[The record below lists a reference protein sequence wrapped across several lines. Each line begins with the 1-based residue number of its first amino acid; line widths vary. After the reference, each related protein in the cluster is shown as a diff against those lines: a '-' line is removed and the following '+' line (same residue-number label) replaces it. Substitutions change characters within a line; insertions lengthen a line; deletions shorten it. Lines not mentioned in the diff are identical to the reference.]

1 MELGKVYSGVSVNEF
16 CVKREAGSFSVS
28 FEFSCS
34 GELVSATLSGVR
46 DPHNLCE
53 ILNAERLWAEKEE
66 NSQVEFG
73 SYKLGISHE
82 YFTEIVFDQLS

>member
-1 MELGKVYSGVSVNEF
+1 MELGKIYSDVSVNEF
-16 CVKREAGSFSVS
+16 SVKRNDGSFSVF
-28 FEFSCS
+28 FEFNCS
-34 GELVSATLSGVR
+34 GELVSATLSGIR

-53 ILNAERLWAEKEE
+53 ILNADRLWVEKEG

-82 YFTEIVFDQLS
+82 YFTEVVFDQLS